1 MRWHASSVKSRGGLR
16 RAGLARRWIS
26 EIIQVSFVFTM
37 LCGCAESQEVV
48 GLTPATRVGNV
59 LGEGHL
65 EGYMRAEKVRHFQFP
80 FDHGPHPSYRSEWW
94 YVTATLRN
102 ASGEEFGVQF
112 TQFRQALKPSGVHV
126 SGWHSGQVYMAHLA
140 VADIERR
147 RHRHA
152 TRLSRAHPQGAGVE
166 LKPSYR
172 VYIEDW
178 SLAGSVDEQVQL
190 RLDAGDGDF
199 ALQLSLSQ
207 TQPIVLQG
215 NQGLSAKGPEQAS
228 YYYSIPSLAVSGTI
242 TLAGTEH
249 TVTGKAWLDRE
260 WSTSVLRSELNGWDW
275 FALHLDNGDEAM
287 LFQLRRDDCAR
298 SAYDQAIYL
307 NQAEVRQDFTATDFS
322 LTPTRFWQ
330 DDQAARWPVAWTM
343 DLSGRRL
350 EVRALLDDQL
360 MDVGLKYWEGMIGIW
375 EQGQRI
381 GSGYMELTGYD
392 GADACGV

>member
-1 MRWHASSVKSRGGLR
+1 M
-16 RAGLARRWIS
+16 
-26 EIIQVSFVFTM
+26 IQVSFVFTM
-37 LCGCAESQEVV
+37 LTGCTESQEVL

-59 LGEGHL
+59 LGEGQL
-65 EGYMRAEKVRHFQFP
+65 EGYARAEKVRRFQFP
-80 FDHGPHPSYRSEWW
+80 TDHGPHPSYRSEWW

-112 TQFRQALKPSGVHV
+112 TQFRQALKPSSAHV
-126 SGWHSGQVYMAHLA
+126 SGWRSGQVYMAHLA
-140 VADIERR
+140 LADIDRR
-147 RHRHA
+147 QHRHA
-152 TRLSRAHPQGAGVE
+152 TRLSRAHPQAAGVE
-166 LKPSYR
+166 LKPIYR

-190 RLDAGDGDF
+190 TLDAGGADF

-207 TQPIVLQG
+207 TQSIVLQG

-249 TVTGKAWLDRE
+249 IVSGKAWLDRE
-260 WSTSVLRSELNGWDW
+260 WSTSVLRSELDGWDW

-298 SAYDQAIYL
+298 SAYDQAMYL
-307 NQAEVRQDFTATDFS
+307 NRAEVRQDFTATDFS

-330 DDQAARWPVAWTM
+330 DDQAAGWPVAWTL
-343 DLSGRRL
+343 DLSGRHL

-360 MDVGLKYWEGMIGIW
+360 MDVGLKYWEGMIGVW
-375 EQGQRI
+375 EAGQRI